1 MLHFYV
7 LFITYLLICSS
18 VHQFIVA
25 GDLQQALNNA
35 PQNRLSETRARFYAA
50 EVVLALGHLH
60 SMGLMYR
67 DLKPNNILLDA
78 DGHIKLADLGG
89 VVDQEGRVLGKT
101 SELVHPLFSV
111 KFGPEANDA
120 NAESSK
126 PGLIKRRMSVM
137 GTFG

>member
-1 MLHFYV
+1 MLNFYV
-7 LFITYLLICSS
+7 LFITYLLIFSF
-18 VHQFIVA
+18 VHLFICYQFVVA

-89 VVDQEGRVLGKT
+89 VVDQEGARENLRAGASAVFCQIW
-101 SELVHPLFSV
+101 PR
-111 KFGPEANDA
+111 
-120 NAESSK
+120 SK
-126 PGLIKRRMSVM
+126 
-137 GTFG
+137 